1 MKNKY
6 LFTVILTT
14 ICLLIFVIKAFG
26 QDGYKTESFKVNK
39 EGKLK
44 VELSG
49 GDIQIRTWE
58 KNEIKIVYEEE
69 ENDYYDGVKIYRD
82 GNDITIRSS
91 DYVDF
96 EITCPPE
103 FNLSL
108 STSGGNIGILNSI
121 KGEVVVST
129 AGGDIMLNDIYG
141 KLSANTAGGDIKCE
155 NVQGEAK
162 LSSGGGDI
170 VVGSV
175 EGECKASTGG
185 GDVRVKNVTKLLAIS
200 TGGGNVEC
208 SNIGGNTDISTGG
221 GEISVDNIS
230 GVLTVTTG
238 GGNVSA
244 RSIKKGGSVTTGGG
258 DVTLKNLSGNIR
270 VTSGAGNIVTEFV
283 SVGTKKSKLVTGY
296 GDITVYIPENAKVTI
311 YAKVKWSEG
320 NVWTLD
326 KKEISEMIKSD
337 FKSSDEQLQ
346 FNQKRG
352 EYDAVY
358 NINGGGTEI
367 ELETSIGY
375 IEIKKLGR

>member
-6 LFTVILTT
+6 LLTVILTT
-14 ICLLIFVIKAFG
+14 ICLLIFVIKTFA
-26 QDGYKTESFKVNK
+26 QDTYKTESFKVNK
-39 EGKLK
+39 GGKLK

-49 GDIQIRTWE
+49 GDIQVRTWE
-58 KNEIKIVYEEE
+58 KDEIKIVYDEE

-82 GNDITIRSS
+82 GNNVTVRSN

-96 EITCPPE
+96 EITCPSG
-103 FNLSL
+103 FDLSL
-108 STSGGNIGILNSI
+108 NTSGGDIGIFNSI
-121 KGEVVVST
+121 KGEVVVNT

-155 NVQGEAK
+155 SVQGEVK
-162 LSSGGGDI
+162 LGSGGGDI
-170 VVGSV
+170 MVGSV
-175 EGECKASTGG
+175 EGECKVSTGG
-185 GDVRVKNVTKLLAIS
+185 GDVRVKNVTKLLAVS

-208 SNIGGNTDISTGG
+208 GNIGGNTNISTGG
-221 GEISVDNIS
+221 GEVSVNNIS

-244 RSIKKGGSVTTGGG
+244 KSIKKGGSVTTGGG
-258 DVTLKNLSGNIR
+258 DITLKNLSGNVIL
-270 VTSGAGNIVTEFV
+270 TSGAGNIVTEFV

-296 GDITVYIPENAKVTI
+296 GDITVYIPENAKATI

-337 FKSSDEQLQ
+337 FKSSDEQ

-352 EYDAVY
+352 EFDAVY